1 MFYSL
6 KYVFVSIAL
15 IAAADCFRDAQSS
28 AEKAPLP
35 DSTVFDNPVFGYT
48 IHLPNT
54 IRKYPL
60 STEYIFVGTSTKST
74 PIDFDVII
82 VLPDLIS
89 LPENLRRWR
98 AKKLK
103 IERINA
109 NTLYIKTLCRP
120 AKSVVNFVRFDSGT
134 GVSYCIFHIR
144 GIDTWGN
151 EERAL
156 PFDISK
162 RIIADISTAKPTLP
176 LKTRILLWEEH
187 KKYWTTHPFQSMED
201 STYIDP
207 KAVDDG
213 WGKPDL
219 KGNTKHKRDRILR
232 CMAELFP

>member
-1 MFYSL
+1 MLYSL
-6 KYVFVSIAL
+6 KYILVSIAL
-15 IAAADCFRDAQSS
+15 FAVADSFRDVESS
-28 AEKAPLP
+28 AEKKPLP
-35 DSTVFDNPVFGYT
+35 DSTVSDNSAFGYT

-60 STEYIFVGTSTKST
+60 STEYIFVGTSVKST
-74 PIDFDVII
+74 PIDFDVIVI
-82 VLPDLIS
+82 LPDMTPLA
-89 LPENLRRWR
+89 ENLKRWR

-103 IERINA
+103 IEKINA

-162 RIIADISTAKPTLP
+162 RIIANISTAQPTLP
-176 LKTRILLWEEH
+176 LKTRIQLLEEH
-187 KKYWTTHPFQSMED
+187 KKYWATHPFQSIED
-201 STYIDP
+201 STYINP
-207 KAVDDG
+207 KVVDDG

-219 KGNTKHKRDRILR
+219 KGNTKGKRDQILR
-232 CMAELFP
+232 CMAELF

>member
-1 MFYSL
+1 MCYLL
-6 KYVFVSIAL
+6 KYILFAFAF
-15 IAAADCFRDAQSS
+15 IAATGRFQEAKSK
-28 AEKAPLP
+28 AERHPIA
-35 DSTVFDNPVFGYT
+35 DSTVYDNPVFGYS
-48 IHLPNT
+48 INLPKT

-60 STEYIFVGTSTKST
+60 STEYFFVGTSIKST
-74 PIDFDVII
+74 PIDFDVI
-82 VLPDLIS
+82 VVMPDMTS
-89 LPENLRRWR
+89 LSENLKRWR

-120 AKSVVNFVRFDSGT
+120 AKSVVNFVRFDSDT

-144 GIDTWGN
+144 GLDTWGN

-162 RIIADISTAKPTLP
+162 RIIANISTPQPTLP
-176 LKTRILLWEEH
+176 LTTRVQLLEEH
-187 KKYWTTHPFQSMED
+187 KKYWATHPFQSIED
-201 STYIDP
+201 STHIDP
-207 KAVDDG
+207 KVVDDG

-232 CMAELFP
+232 CMAELY

>member
-1 MFYSL
+1 MLYSL
-6 KYVFVSIAL
+6 KYIFVSIAL
-15 IAAADCFRDAQSS
+15 IAAADSFRDVESS
-28 AEKAPLP
+28 AERHQNS
-35 DSTVFDNPVFGYT
+35 DSTVFENPSFGYT

-60 STEYIFVGTSTKST
+60 STEYIFVGTSVGST
-74 PIDFDVII
+74 PIDFDMII
-82 VLPDLIS
+82 ILPDMTPLA
-89 LPENLRRWR
+89 ENLKRWR

-109 NTLYIKTLCRP
+109 NTLYIKTLCRQ

-162 RIIADISTAKPTLP
+162 RTSLIFISPQ
-176 LKTRILLWEEH
+176 LLQ
-187 KKYWTTHPFQSMED
+187 YLVVSVVQ
-201 STYIDP
+201 
-207 KAVDDG
+207 DDLS
-213 WGKPDL
+213 WL
-219 KGNTKHKRDRILR
+219 
-232 CMAELFP
+232 